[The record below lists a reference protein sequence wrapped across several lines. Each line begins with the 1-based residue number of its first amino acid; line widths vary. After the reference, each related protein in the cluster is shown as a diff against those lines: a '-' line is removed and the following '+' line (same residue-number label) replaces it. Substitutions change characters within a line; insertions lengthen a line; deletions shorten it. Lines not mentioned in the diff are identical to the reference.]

1 MISTKCTGDGGYF
14 MYFTDYWRSVLT
26 FSDLLSK
33 SVLCNNWRKSRA
45 NNVMLALETKQ
56 LNKIWLVFCL
66 FVVVFFRRSHQSCSV
81 KKGALKNFAKFTGK
95 HLCQSIFLRLQASGL
110 FFIKKEILAHVFSCE
125 LCEMFK
131 NTSGRVLLF
140 FCSCFEE
147 YSPKSNC
154 VNNNKTKQ
162 QLEKKCENKKTNTKQ
177 NRTKWTRY
185 FQKTVRNTFNN
196 LPEDVFSER
205 VEKIRNKLLK
215 KYNKLLQLF

>member
-1 MISTKCTGDGGYF
+1 
-14 MYFTDYWRSVLT
+14 
-26 FSDLLSK
+26 
-33 SVLCNNWRKSRA
+33 
-45 NNVMLALETKQ
+45 MLALETKQ

-110 FFIKKEILAHVFSCE
+110 FFIKKEILAHVFSCK

-162 QLEKKCENKKTNTKQ
+162 QLEKNNVKTKKQIQNKKEQ
-177 NRTKWTRY
+177 NELGISKKLFEIFPTIFLKMS
-185 FQKTVRNTFNN
+185 FQNA
-196 LPEDVFSER
+196 S
-205 VEKIRNKLLK
+205 K
-215 KYNKLLQLF
+215 KFVTSC